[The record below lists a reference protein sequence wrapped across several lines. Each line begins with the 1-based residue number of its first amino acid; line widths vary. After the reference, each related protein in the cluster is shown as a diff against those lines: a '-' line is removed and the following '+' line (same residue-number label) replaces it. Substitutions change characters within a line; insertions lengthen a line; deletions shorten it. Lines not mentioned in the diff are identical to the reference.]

1 MHALETGNVLPQQWE
16 MELFLSVL
24 SRTYIK
30 LQTTFD
36 RYFVMHGMT
45 A

>member
-1 MHALETGNVLPQQWE
+1 MHALETGNVFPQQWE

-30 LQTTFD
+30 LKKLL
-36 RYFVMHGMT
+36 T
-45 A
+45 ATS